1 MVRVMKL
8 PSFQLFRAVLQTI
21 LRRMLA
27 QPFLLFVVWIG
38 FAIAIGLTVS
48 IPVYA
53 EAAGYRLLINAIS
66 EKQQPGTRLP
76 PFSLIYKF
84 GSATTKP
91 ITYQQW
97 KNADTALANVRGYG
111 IDLPTP
117 PRVRYGATEKL
128 DVHFADSKVTTP
140 ALVRARIGFLS
151 DFENHARLTAGR
163 FPAVWDG
170 IGPLEVVIAENTINK
185 SIILLDDVLQAT
197 KYGGSYALD
206 QQIVIV
212 GIWQPKNDNELYWYA
227 PAASFSDVLFVPE
240 ASWKRIVNRP
250 PAAFVDT
257 AGWYAAYDGAGIQS
271 SKTAELTDGITTLTS
286 ELGQLLPGV
295 ELFKS
300 PLEQFEKQR
309 AEVRMLTVTLL
320 LFGVPLIGLLLA
332 FVWQLAGL
340 LVARQELE
348 IAVLRS
354 RGVSRAQLLGL
365 SLLEGILIAS
375 AGIIAGL
382 PLALLFARIIGL
394 TQSFLRF
401 GTLNVPP
408 PVLLPTSVLH
418 ALIIAAFAIPAV
430 VLPAVALTRNT
441 IVTLRQGQARQ
452 RVKPWVERF
461 YIDVLLLI
469 PAWYGYQQLAVG
481 KSLAV
486 PGLEQTG
493 SLSDPFRNP
502 LLLLAPALCIAAGTL
517 LMIRFFPYLIRAVAW
532 GVERLPGIA
541 MIAALRQ
548 LARNPTTLR
557 GPTVLLILTISLA
570 TFTASMARTLDQ
582 YSIDRAHYRSGA
594 DYRLLPRT
602 MISTSADIA
611 GEPPNL
617 PDPDLLQ
624 NGTQLSSTS
633 GEQVA
638 TISLDYVYVPVADFA
653 DIADIDA
660 ATNVAP
666 SNADI
671 VVNGDPHAGIVY
683 GIDPATFTQVVG
695 KAWRPDFDVRPLGE
709 IINSMSEHMDD
720 AIINATFA
728 EKANINIGDRIT
740 IVSDSLGTRRPI
752 SLVVRAI
759 VSYMPTLY
767 DEGKPFVLANY
778 TYIVEELGGNYAYE
792 IWLSSETSTNTAAVQ
807 AEAYR
812 NGLRVMPYTPEAFIT
827 AEMLQP
833 QRQGLFGLL
842 SVGFF
847 ATGIMSIV
855 GMLAYVL
862 LTLRKRSV
870 EFGVLRAIGIRQ
882 QALRAS
888 LSLEQGI
895 TIGFATI
902 TGLLVG
908 VVTSQLFLPFLK
920 VRQGVFPDTPP
931 FLVQFAA
938 LDIGYICLTAV
949 ALMGLVIILELW
961 IVQRMRIG
969 EAVKLGEAV

>member
-1 MVRVMKL
+1 MKKPSLLL
-8 PSFQLFRAVLQTI
+8 PSAMVTTI
-21 LRRMLA
+21 IRRMIA

-84 GSATTKP
+84 GSAKTKP
-91 ITYQQW
+91 ITYEQW
-97 KNADTALANVRGYG
+97 RQADRALANVEGYG

-117 PRVRYGATEKL
+117 PRVHYAATEKL
-128 DVHFADSKVTTP
+128 DVHFADSKPTTP

-151 DFENHARLTAGR
+151 DFNNHVRLVAGR
-163 FPAVWDG
+163 FPTEWDG
-170 IGPLEVVIAENTINK
+170 NGPLEVLLAENTINK

-197 KYGGSYALD
+197 KYGGPYALD

-212 GIWQPKNDNELYWYA
+212 GVWQPKNDNELYWYA
-227 PAASFSDVLFVPE
+227 PAASFSDVLIVPE
-240 ASWKRIVNRP
+240 ASWKTVVNRP
-250 PAAFVDT
+250 PAAFVDQ
-257 AGWYAAYDGAGIQS
+257 AGWYAAYDGVGIQS
-271 SKTAELTDGITTLTS
+271 SKTAALTAGITTLTS
-286 ELGQLLPGV
+286 ELGQILPGV

-300 PLEQFEKQR
+300 PLEQLAKQQ
-309 AEVRMLTVTLL
+309 AEVRTLTVTLL

-348 IAVLRS
+348 VAVLRS
-354 RGVSRAQLLGL
+354 RGVSRIDLLGM
-365 SLLEGILIAS
+365 SLLEGVLIAL
-375 AGIIAGL
+375 AGLAAGL
-382 PLALLFARIIGL
+382 PLALVFARIIGV

-408 PVLLPTSVLH
+408 PTLLPASALH
-418 ALIIAAFAIPAV
+418 GAIIAAFAIPAI
-430 VLPAVALTRNT
+430 LIPAIGLTRNT

-452 RVKPWVERF
+452 RNKPWVERF
-461 YIDVLLLI
+461 FVDVLLLI

-481 KSLAV
+481 KSLSV
-486 PGLEQTG
+486 PGLDATG

-502 LLLLAPALCIAAGTL
+502 LLLLAPALSIAAGTL
-517 LMIRFFPYLIRAVAW
+517 LMIRCFPYLVRATAW
-532 GVERLPGIA
+532 LVERFPGIA
-541 MIAALRQ
+541 MISALRQ
-548 LARNPTTLR
+548 LARNPTSLR
-557 GPTVLLILTISLA
+557 GPTLLLILTISLA

-582 YSIDRAHYRSGA
+582 YSTDRAYYRSGA
-594 DYRLLPRT
+594 DYRLMPRSIT
-602 MISTSADIA
+602 DTSADIA

-633 GEQVA
+633 GEQTN
-638 TISLDYVYVPVADFA
+638 TISLDYVYVPVSDFA
-653 DIADIDA
+653 EIDGIEA
-660 ATNVAP
+660 ATNVAV
-666 SNADI
+666 STADI
-671 VVNGDPHAGIVY
+671 VVNGEPNNGILY
-683 GIDPATFTQVVG
+683 AIDPATFTQVVG
-695 KAWRPDFDVRPLGE
+695 KAWRADYDNRPLGA
-709 IINSMSEHMDD
+709 IINDMSTNVDD
-720 AIINATFA
+720 AIISAAFA
-728 EKANINIGDRIT
+728 QSANVLIGDRIT
-740 IVSDSLGTRRPI
+740 VVSDSLGTRRPI
-752 SLVVRAI
+752 SLTVRGI
-759 VSYMPTLY
+759 VSFMPTLY
-767 DEGKPFVLANY
+767 NEGMPFVLAHY
-778 TYIVEELGGNYAYE
+778 AYIVEELGGNYAYE
-792 IWLSSETSTNTAAVQ
+792 IWLASNTTTNSVAVQ

-812 NGLRVMPYTPEAFIT
+812 NGLRVLPYTPDAFIT
-827 AEMLQP
+827 AEILQP

-847 ATGIMSIV
+847 ATGVMSMV

-870 EFGVLRAIGIRQ
+870 EFGVLRAIGITQR
-882 QALRAS
+882 ALRS
-888 LSLEQGI
+888 TLSLEQVI
-895 TIGFATI
+895 TIGFATL

-908 VVTSQLFLPFLK
+908 VVTSRLFLPFLK
-920 VRQGVFPDTPP
+920 VRQGTFPDTPP
-931 FLVQFAA
+931 FVVQFAA
-938 LDIGYICLTAV
+938 RDIGYIGVTAIV
-949 ALMGLVIILELW
+949 LMVLIIVLELL

>member
-1 MVRVMKL
+1 MKTPRL
-8 PSFQLFRAVLQTI
+8 SLLSALLQTI
-21 LRRMLA
+21 IRRMLA
-27 QPFLLFVVWIG
+27 QPFLLFVVWFG

-84 GSATTKP
+84 GSAKTKP
-91 ITYQQW
+91 ITYEQW
-97 KNADTALANVRGYG
+97 RQADRVLANVEGYG

-117 PRVRYGATEKL
+117 PRVRYAATEKL
-128 DVHFADSKVTTP
+128 DVHFADSKPTTP

-151 DFENHARLTAGR
+151 DFNNHARLVAGR
-163 FPAVWDG
+163 FPTEWDG
-170 IGPLEVVIAENTINK
+170 NGPLEVLLAENTINK

-197 KYGGSYALD
+197 KYGGPYALD

-212 GIWQPKNDNELYWYA
+212 GVWQPKNDNELYWYA
-227 PAASFSDVLFVPE
+227 PAASFSDVLIVPE
-240 ASWKRIVNRP
+240 ASWKTVVNRP
-250 PAAFVDT
+250 PAAFVEQ
-257 AGWYAAYDGAGIQS
+257 AGWYAAYDGVGIQS
-271 SKTAELTDGITTLTS
+271 SKTAALTAGITTLTS
-286 ELGQLLPGV
+286 ELGQILPGV

-300 PLEQFEKQR
+300 PLEQLAKQQ
-309 AEVRMLTVTLL
+309 AEVRTLTVTLL

-348 IAVLRS
+348 VAVLRS
-354 RGVSRAQLLGL
+354 RGVSRIDLLGM
-365 SLLEGILIAS
+365 SLLEGVIIAL
-375 AGIIAGL
+375 AGLAAGL
-382 PLALLFARIIGL
+382 PLALVFARIIGV

-408 PVLLPTSVLH
+408 PTLLPASAFH
-418 ALIIAAFAIPAV
+418 GAIIAAFAIPAI
-430 VLPAVALTRNT
+430 LIPAIGLTRNT

-452 RVKPWVERF
+452 RNKPWVERF
-461 YIDVLLLI
+461 FVDVLLLI

-481 KSLAV
+481 KSLSV
-486 PGLEQTG
+486 PGLDATG

-502 LLLLAPALCIAAGTL
+502 LLLLAPALSIAAGTL
-517 LMIRFFPYLIRAVAW
+517 LMIRSFPYLVRATAW
-532 GVERLPGIA
+532 LVERYPGIA
-541 MIAALRQ
+541 MISALRQ
-548 LARNPTTLR
+548 LARNPTSLR
-557 GPTVLLILTISLA
+557 GPTLLLILTISLA

-582 YSIDRAHYRSGA
+582 YSTDRAYYRSGA
-594 DYRLLPRT
+594 DYRLMPRS
-602 MISTSADIA
+602 ISDTSADIA

-633 GEQVA
+633 GEQ
-638 TISLDYVYVPVADFA
+638 TTNISLDYVYVPVSDFA
-653 DIADIDA
+653 EIDGISA
-660 ATNVAP
+660 ATNVAV
-666 SNADI
+666 STADI
-671 VVNGDPHAGIVY
+671 VVNGEPNNAILY
-683 GIDPATFTQVVG
+683 AIDPATFTQVVG
-695 KAWRPDFDVRPLGE
+695 KAWRADYDNRPLGT
-709 IINSMSEHMDD
+709 IINDMSTNVDD
-720 AIINATFA
+720 ALISAAFA
-728 EKANINIGDRIT
+728 ESANVRIGDRIT
-740 IVSDSLGTRRPI
+740 VVSDSLGTRRPI
-752 SLVVRAI
+752 SLTVRGV

-767 DEGKPFVLANY
+767 NEGKPFVLAHY
-778 TYIVEELGGNYAYE
+778 AYIVEELGGNYAYE
-792 IWLSSETSTNTAAVQ
+792 IWLASNTTANSVAVQ

-812 NGLRVMPYTPEAFIT
+812 NGLRVLPYTPDAFIT
-827 AEMLQP
+827 AEILQP

-847 ATGIMSIV
+847 ATGVMSMV

-870 EFGVLRAIGIRQ
+870 EFGVLRAIGITQR
-882 QALRAS
+882 ALRS
-888 LSLEQGI
+888 TLSLEQVI
-895 TIGFATI
+895 TIGFATL

-908 VVTSQLFLPFLK
+908 VVTSRLFLPFLK
-920 VRQGVFPDTPP
+920 VRQGTFPDTPP
-931 FLVQFAA
+931 FVVQFAA
-938 LDIGYICLTAV
+938 RDIGYICVTAM
-949 ALMGLVIILELW
+949 ALMVLIILLELL

>member
-1 MVRVMKL
+1 
-8 PSFQLFRAVLQTI
+8 
-21 LRRMLA
+21 MLA
-27 QPFLLFVVWIG
+27 QPFLLFVVWFG
-38 FAIAIGLTVS
+38 FTIAIGLTVS

-66 EKQQPGTRLP
+66 ETQQPGTRLP

-91 ITYQQW
+91 ITYTQW
-97 KNADTALANVRGYG
+97 RNADNALANVRGYG
-111 IDLPTP
+111 IELPTP

-128 DVHFADSKVTTP
+128 DVHFADSKPTTP

-151 DFENHARLTAGR
+151 DFEAHARLVAGR
-163 FPAVWDG
+163 FPTEWDG
-170 IGPLEVVIAENTINK
+170 TGPLEVVLAENTINK

-197 KYGGSYALD
+197 KYGGPYALD

-227 PAASFSDVLFVPE
+227 PAASFSDVLFVSE
-240 ASWKRIVNRP
+240 ASWKRVVNRP
-250 PAAFVDT
+250 PAAFIDY

-271 SKTAELTDGITTLTS
+271 SKTAALTAGITTLTS
-286 ELGQLLPGV
+286 ELGQILPGV
-295 ELFKS
+295 DLFKS
-300 PLEQFEKQR
+300 PLDQLEKQR
-309 AEVRMLTVTLL
+309 AEVRTLTVTLL

-365 SLLEGILIAS
+365 SLLEGSLIAI
-375 AGIIAGL
+375 AGIAAGV
-382 PLALLFARIIGL
+382 PLALLFARVIGL

-401 GTLNVPP
+401 GPLNVPP
-408 PVLLPTSVLH
+408 PVLLPESWLH
-418 ALIIAAFAIPAV
+418 ALIIAVFAIPAV
-430 VLPAVALTRNT
+430 LIPAIGLTRNT

-452 RVKPWVERF
+452 TKKPWVERF
-461 YIDVLLLI
+461 FVDFVLLI
-469 PAWYGYQQLAVG
+469 PAWYGYQQLSVG
-481 KSLAV
+481 KSLSV
-486 PGLEQTG
+486 PGIEATG

-502 LLLLAPALCIAAGTL
+502 LLLLAPALSIAAGTL
-517 LMIRFFPYLIRAVAW
+517 LMIRCFPYIVRTIAW
-532 GVERLPGIA
+532 AVERLPGIA

-548 LARNPTTLR
+548 LSRNPTSLR
-557 GPTVLLILTISLA
+557 GPTLLLILTMSLA

-582 YSIDRAHYRSGA
+582 HSTDRAHYRSGA
-594 DYRLLPRT
+594 DYRLLPRSMT
-602 MISTSADIA
+602 ITSADIA

-633 GEQVA
+633 GEQASTV
-638 TISLDYVYVPVADFA
+638 SLDYVYVPVADFA
-653 DIADIDA
+653 LIEGIDA
-660 ATNVAP
+660 ATNVAA
-666 SNADI
+666 STVDI
-671 VVNGDPHAGIVY
+671 VVNGDPTASILY
-683 GIDPATFTQVVG
+683 AIDPATFTQVVG
-695 KAWRPDFDVRPLGE
+695 KAWRSDFDVRPLGE
-709 IINSMSEHMDD
+709 IINTMSQNMDD
-720 AIINATFA
+720 AIVSAAFAT
-728 EKANINIGDRIT
+728 EANIRIGDRIT
-740 IVSDSLGTRRPI
+740 VVSDSLGTRKPI
-752 SLVVRAI
+752 SLVVRSV

-767 DEGKPFVLANY
+767 NEGKPFVIANY
-778 TYIVEELGGNYAYE
+778 AYIVEELGGNYAYE
-792 IWLSSETSTNTAAVQ
+792 IWLSSQKTNNTTVVQ
-807 AEAYR
+807 AEAFR
-812 NGLRVMPYTPEAFIT
+812 NGLRVLPYTPDAFVT
-827 AEMLQP
+827 AEVLQP

-847 ATGIMSIV
+847 ATGIMSMI

-882 QALRAS
+882 RELRTT
-888 LSLEQGI
+888 LSLEQVI
-895 TIGFATI
+895 TIGFATL

-908 VVTSQLFLPFLK
+908 VVTSQFFLPFLK
-920 VRQGVFPDTPP
+920 VRQGIFPDTPP
-931 FLVQFAA
+931 FIVQFAVR
-938 LDIGYICLTAV
+938 DIAYICATALV
-949 ALMGLVIILELW
+949 LMILIIVLELI

>member
-1 MVRVMKL
+1 MKT
-8 PSFQLFRAVLQTI
+8 PSLSLLRALLQTI
-21 LRRMLA
+21 IRRMLA
-27 QPFLLFVVWIG
+27 QPFLLFVVWFG
-38 FAIAIGLTVS
+38 FSIAIGLTVS

-66 EKQQPGTRLP
+66 ETQLPGTRLP

-91 ITYQQW
+91 ITYTQW
-97 KNADTALANVRGYG
+97 RNADKALANVRGYG
-111 IDLPTP
+111 IDLPAP

-128 DVHFADSKVTTP
+128 DIHFADSKPTTP

-151 DFENHARLTAGR
+151 DFEAHARLVAGR
-163 FPAVWDG
+163 FPREWDG
-170 IGPLEVVIAENTINK
+170 TGPLEVVIAENTINK

-197 KYGGSYALD
+197 KYGGPYALD

-240 ASWKRIVNRP
+240 ASWKKVVNRP
-250 PAAFVDT
+250 PAAFIDH
-257 AGWYAAYDGAGIQS
+257 AGWYAAYDGVGIQS
-271 SKTAELTDGITTLTS
+271 NKTAELTAGITTLTS
-286 ELGQLLPGV
+286 ELGQILPGV
-295 ELFKS
+295 DLFKS
-300 PLEQFEKQR
+300 PLEQLEKQR
-309 AEVRMLTVTLL
+309 AEVRTLTVTLL

-365 SLLEGILIAS
+365 SLLEGSLIAL
-375 AGIIAGL
+375 AGIAAGV

-408 PVLLPTSVLH
+408 PVLLPESLLH
-418 ALIIAAFAIPAV
+418 AVIIAAFAIPAI
-430 VLPAVALTRNT
+430 LFPAIGLTRNT

-452 RVKPWVERF
+452 TRKPWAERF
-461 YIDVLLLI
+461 YVDFLLVI
-469 PAWYGYQQLAVG
+469 PAWYGYQQLAIG
-481 KSLAV
+481 KSLSV
-486 PGLEQTG
+486 PGLESTG

-517 LMIRFFPYLIRAVAW
+517 IMIRCFPYIVRTIAW
-532 GVERLPGIA
+532 AVERLPGIA

-548 LARNPTTLR
+548 LSRNPTSLR
-557 GPTVLLILTISLA
+557 GPTLLLILTMSLA

-582 YSIDRAHYRSGA
+582 YSFDRAQYRSGA
-594 DYRLLPRT
+594 DYRLLPRS
-602 MISTSADIA
+602 MITTSADIA

-624 NGTQLSSTS
+624 SGTQLSSTS

-638 TISLDYVYVPVADFA
+638 SVSLDYVYVPVSDFA
-653 DIADIDA
+653 LIDGIDA
-660 ATNVAP
+660 ATNVAA
-666 SNADI
+666 STADI
-671 VVNGDPHAGIVY
+671 VVNGDPTAGILY
-683 GIDPATFTQVVG
+683 AIDPATFTQVAG
-695 KAWRPDFDVRPLGE
+695 KAWRPDFDIRPLGE
-709 IINSMSEHMDD
+709 IINAMSQNMDD
-720 AIINATFA
+720 AIISAAFATT
-728 EKANINIGDRIT
+728 ANVRIGDRIT
-740 IVSDSLGTRRPI
+740 VVSDSLGTRRPI

-767 DEGKPFVLANY
+767 NEGKPFVLANY
-778 TYIVEELGGNYAYE
+778 SYIVEELGGNYAYE
-792 IWLSSETSTNTAAVQ
+792 IWLSSTNTSNNSAVQ
-807 AEAYR
+807 AEAFR
-812 NGLRVMPYTPEAFIT
+812 NGLRVLPYTPNAFIT

-847 ATGIMSIV
+847 ATGIMSMV

-882 QALRAS
+882 RELRTT
-888 LSLEQGI
+888 LSLEQVI
-895 TIGFATI
+895 TIGFATL

-908 VVTSQLFLPFLK
+908 VLTSHLFLPFLK
-920 VRQGVFPDTPP
+920 VRQGTFPDTPP

-938 LDIGYICLTAV
+938 LDITYICATAV
-949 ALMGLVIILELW
+949 VLMAMIIVLELI

>member
-1 MVRVMKL
+1 MNL
-8 PSFQLFRAVLQTI
+8 PSLLILRALIQTI
-21 LRRMLA
+21 IRRMLA

-66 EKQQPGTRLP
+66 EKQLPGTRLP

-84 GSATTKP
+84 GSAKTKP
-91 ITYQQW
+91 ITYEQW
-97 KNADTALANVRGYG
+97 RNADNALDNVRGYG
-111 IDLPTP
+111 IDLPIP
-117 PRVRYGATEKL
+117 PRVRYAATEKL
-128 DVHFADSKVTTP
+128 DVHFADSKPTTP
-140 ALVRARIGFLS
+140 GLVRARIGFIS
-151 DFENHARLTAGR
+151 DFELHARLVSGR
-163 FPAVWDG
+163 FPAEWDG
-170 IGPLEVVIAENTINK
+170 KGPLEVILAENTINK

-206 QQIVIV
+206 QQVVIV

-240 ASWKRIVNRP
+240 ASWKKVVNRP
-250 PAAFVDT
+250 PAAFIDQ
-257 AGWYAAYDGAGIQS
+257 AGWYSAYDGVGIQS
-271 SKTAELTDGITTLTS
+271 SKTAALTAGITTLTS
-286 ELGQLLPGV
+286 ELGQILPGV
-295 ELFKS
+295 DLFKS
-300 PLEQFEKQR
+300 PLEQLEKQR
-309 AEVRMLTVTLL
+309 TEVRTLTVTLL

-365 SLLEGILIAS
+365 SLLEGILIAL
-375 AGIIAGL
+375 AGLTAGL
-382 PLALLFARIIGL
+382 PLALGFARIIGL
-394 TQSFLRF
+394 TQSFLHF

-408 PVLLPTSVLH
+408 PVLLPESYLH
-418 ALIIAAFAIPAV
+418 GLIIAAFAIPAI
-430 VLPAVALTRNT
+430 LIPAIALTRNT

-452 RVKPWVERF
+452 RKKPWAERF
-461 YIDVLLLI
+461 YIDFLLLI

-486 PGLEQTG
+486 PGLDATG

-517 LMIRFFPYLIRAVAW
+517 IMIRCFPYIIRFIAWLI
-532 GVERLPGIA
+532 ERLPGIA
-541 MIAALRQ
+541 MISALRQ
-548 LARNPTTLR
+548 LARNPTSLR
-557 GPTVLLILTISLA
+557 GPTLLLILTMSLA

-582 YSIDRAHYRSGA
+582 YSTDRAYYRSGA

-602 MISTSADIA
+602 AVASSADIA

-633 GEQVA
+633 GEQS
-638 TISLDYVYVPVADFA
+638 TNISLDYVYVPVSDFA
-653 DIADIDA
+653 RIPGIDT
-660 ATNVAP
+660 ATNVAV
-666 SNADI
+666 STADI
-671 VVNGDPHAGIVY
+671 VVNGQPSAGILY
-683 GIDPATFTQVVG
+683 AIDPSTFTQVVG
-695 KAWRPDFDVRPLGE
+695 KAWRPDFDARPLGE
-709 IINSMSEHMDD
+709 IINDMSANMDD
-720 AIINATFA
+720 AIISAQYA
-728 EKANINIGDRIT
+728 IDANLHVGDSIT
-740 IVSDSLGTRRPI
+740 VVSDSLGTRKPI
-752 SLVVRAI
+752 SLVVKAI
-759 VSYMPTLY
+759 VSFMPTLY
-767 DEGKPFVLANY
+767 NEGKPFILANY

-792 IWLSSETSTNTAAVQ
+792 IWLSSHTTTNLNAVQ
-807 AEAYR
+807 AEAFR
-812 NGLRVMPYTPEAFIT
+812 NNLRVMPYTPNAFIT
-827 AEMLQP
+827 AEILQP

-847 ATGIMSIV
+847 ATGVMSMI

-870 EFGVLRAIGIRQ
+870 EFGVLRAIGIR
-882 QALRAS
+882 AGELRTS
-888 LSLEQGI
+888 LSLEQVI

-902 TGLLVG
+902 TGIFVG
-908 VVTSQLFLPFLK
+908 VLTSYLFLPFLK
-920 VRQGVFPDTPP
+920 VRQGTFPETPP

-938 LDIGYICLTAV
+938 LDIGYICATAV
-949 ALMGLVIILELW
+949 ALMALIIALELL